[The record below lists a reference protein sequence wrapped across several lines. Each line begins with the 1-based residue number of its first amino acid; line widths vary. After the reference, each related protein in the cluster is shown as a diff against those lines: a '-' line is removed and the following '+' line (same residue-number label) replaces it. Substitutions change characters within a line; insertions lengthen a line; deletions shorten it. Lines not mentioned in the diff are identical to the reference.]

1 MDQINVDLNLFII
14 KVNNLRYYVEN
25 LKMNNLKRIKTGI
38 SVIDEITGG
47 FPANRTMLLTGDAG
61 SGKTIFGLHFAKN
74 CCEQGL
80 KTVYV
85 TTEEDAD
92 DLYTQAKAFN
102 WNLEKLA
109 EKDLISFIEL
119 AGVRA
124 RLIEAELSI
133 DIDTV
138 KGNFVKILQNIPDD
152 TDVVIID
159 SLGSYTAKLT
169 PYEFRDRFD
178 HLVYELKQKNITSL
192 VIIDSA
198 TSNEFNELALF
209 SVYGA
214 IKLMK
219 RENPYTG
226 RRERVMDIVKMRSTK
241 TPTQFMTY
249 EINSDGINIISVPKK

>member
-1 MDQINVDLNLFII
+1 MI
-14 KVNNLRYYVEN
+14 
-25 LKMNNLKRIKTGI
+25 LKRIKTGI
-38 SVIDEITGG
+38 TVIDEITGG
-47 FPANRTMLLTGDAG
+47 FRTNRCMLLTGDAG
-61 SGKTIFGLHFAKN
+61 SGKTIFGLHFALNSCK
-74 CCEQGL
+74 QGL
-80 KTVYV
+80 NTVYV

-92 DLYTQAKAFN
+92 DLHTQAESFN
-102 WNLEKLA
+102 WDLDEYMEKG
-109 EKDLISFIEL
+109 LIRFVEL
-119 AGVRA
+119 AGIRA

-133 DIDTV
+133 DIDTM
-138 KGNFVKILQNIPDD
+138 KGNFSKILQNIPDD
-152 TDVVIID
+152 TDVVVID

-226 RRERVMDIVKMRSTK
+226 RRERVMDIVKMRSTR

-249 EINSDGINIISVPKK
+249 EIDSNGINIISGFQK